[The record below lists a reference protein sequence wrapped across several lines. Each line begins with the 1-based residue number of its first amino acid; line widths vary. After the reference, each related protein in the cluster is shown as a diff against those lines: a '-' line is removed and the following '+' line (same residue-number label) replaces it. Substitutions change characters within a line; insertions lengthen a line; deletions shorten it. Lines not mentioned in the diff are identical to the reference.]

1 MKKETSWN
9 KMFFHAKKPVFMFPR
24 ALSCLERSLVF
35 LLGWYDLKRKSLCES
50 VLFMM
55 VEWQSIPKVSGLKL
69 WHMFSWQIYS
79 RTGLSENPKE
89 THGPASTR
97 VGSGPAAGAEVAGAP
112 PTSLS
117 PSPSAWSPCGLSCW
131 WPQGD
136 WDSFIG
142 VSSSKVRVLGER
154 WQEPCC

>member
-9 KMFFHAKKPVFMFPR
+9 KMSFHAKKPVFMFPGG
-24 ALSCLERSLVF
+24 LSCLERSLVF
-35 LLGWYDLKRKSLCES
+35 LLGWCDLKGKSLCES

-69 WHMFSWQIYS
+69 WHMFSWQIYN
-79 RTGLSENPKE
+79 RTGLSKNPTK
-89 THGPASTR
+89 A
-97 VGSGPAAGAEVAGAP
+97 GSGPAAGAEAAGAP
-112 PTSLS
+112 LTSLS

-131 WPQGD
+131 WSQGD
-136 WDSFIG
+136 WDSSIG
-142 VSSSKVRVLGER
+142 VSSSKVQVLGER